1 MFAGATGDVT
11 SITTD
16 FTGYFLNAS
25 THGVLKVTNGNIRA
39 VATIGTFL
47 FNDTATGDWYI
58 VDTGKSTT
66 KVQTSITTAEI
77 NALF

>member
-1 MFAGATGDVT
+1 M
-11 SITTD
+11 
-16 FTGYFLNAS
+16 
-25 THGVLKVTNGNIRA
+25 TNGNIRA
-39 VATIGTFL
+39 VVTIGPFL

-66 KVQTSITTAEI
+66 KVQTSITTSEI